1 VTKAVL
7 NSSVIIALSTL
18 GYLHK
23 LKHIFTETLIA
34 RAVHDEICVRGRG
47 LIGEREL
54 LKAVKDGIIKVKEV
68 RNRLLVNALLDPL
81 AIGEAETITL
91 TVEENADYIVIDD
104 KLARRRA
111 KSMGLN
117 VIGTLRVLRL
127 MYDIKL
133 IKRHQLL
140 KSLRKLKEIGFR
152 ISDEIINQALREL

>member
-1 VTKAVL
+1 MSKTVL

-18 GYLHK
+18 GCLDK
-23 LKHIFTETLIA
+23 LKHIFAEVLIT
-34 RAVHDEICVRGRG
+34 RAVHEEICVRGHG

-54 LKAVKDGIIKVKEV
+54 LEAVKDGLIKVKDV
-68 RNRLLVNALLDPL
+68 KNRLLVNALLDPI

-91 TVEENADYIVIDD
+91 TVEEKADYVVIDD

-127 MYDIKL
+127 MYDAKL
-133 IKRHQLL
+133 IDKHEIL
-140 KSLRKLKEIGFR
+140 KALEKLKEIGFR
-152 ISDEIINQALREL
+152 ISDEVINKALRQL